1 MALGRKPR
9 AKSKAAVSSITAGRG
24 SVMSLSR
31 MSARHFLGGA
41 AVGAGLVYFLD
52 PDRGG
57 QRRERVRSALARRP
71 GRYGSRLGDI
81 HGLQAANLSGRGGLD
96 LSRIAQLAGSL
107 LTAYGALR
115 RGTTGSLIKT
125 LGAGLAATATRR
137 AVALPLGG
145 ERRRTID
152 IQKTLYVEAPL
163 DRVYA
168 FGSSCENLPLF
179 VTHVREV
186 TDLGGGRWRWVVDG
200 PTGEAISWVVSLTE
214 QVPNRLIAW
223 RSEPGAVLDNAGVIR
238 FGSEGPGTR
247 IDFRFCYSPPAGSA
261 GRATAEFFGGDPRTR
276 LNADLGRL
284 KSLLESTIRSDT
296 HG

>member
-1 MALGRKPR
+1 
-9 AKSKAAVSSITAGRG
+9 
-24 SVMSLSR
+24 

-41 AVGAGLVYFLD
+41 AMGAGLVYFLD
-52 PDRGG
+52 PDRGA
-57 QRRERVRSALARRP
+57 QRRERVRVALAGRQ

-81 HGLQAANLSGRGGLD
+81 HGLEAANLSGRAGLD
-96 LSRIAQLAGSL
+96 LARLAQLAGSL

-115 RGTTGSLIKT
+115 RGTTGSVIKT
-125 LGAGLAATATRR
+125 LGVGLAATGTRR
-137 AVALPLGG
+137 GLALPLGR

-200 PTGEAISWVVSLTE
+200 PTGEAISWVVALTE
-214 QVPNRLIAW
+214 QEPNRLIAW

-238 FGSEGPGTR
+238 FGAEGPGTR

-261 GRATAEFFGGDPRTR
+261 GRATADFFGGDPRTR